1 MTSAVGDAALCTC
14 GHAKNRHGQRVCIGS
29 PTLRDGNC
37 SCTGF
42 TTEPVGDAAALTD
55 DEFQAVMNGIA
66 HLPCADAGICQEPDP
81 RAVIESIIAERVTTA
96 RAQAW
101 DEGQAEE
108 RRERADARRAT
119 PDNPFVTVAR
129 NPYRSTENTGQS

>member
-1 MTSAVGDAALCTC
+1 MWAV
-14 GHAKNRHGQRVCIGS
+14 RVEEAM
-29 PTLRDGNC
+29 
-37 SCTGF
+37 
-42 TTEPVGDAAALTD
+42 TEPVGDAAALTD
-55 DEFQAVMNGIA
+55 DEQQQILDAIWTKRDDGPNGY
-66 HLPCADAGICQEPDP
+66 PVVRWGIDFP
-81 RAVIESIIAERVTTA
+81 VVESIIAERVTTA

>member
-101 DEGQAEE
+101 DEGAASGL
-108 RRERADARRAT
+108 ADSAGGFT
-119 PDNPFVTVAR
+119 P
-129 NPYRSTENTGQS
+129 NPYGEDIYG